1 MRRGLVALVA
11 LALVAVLTFALVM
24 RFGSRPQSVDPA
36 QELRQAGAAMAKLS
50 TVSATLK
57 FTKGAITFQGFTLVG
72 ARTSVRLPG
81 DSDTIYTVKQQ
92 DFTISLEVVIAGGHV
107 YLHIPFSTFQELTGN
122 EAAAIPDLAKL
133 FDPSSGLPAL
143 IPSGRNLKS
152 AGADK
157 VGDVDVQKIDAVY
170 TGAQVS
176 GMLPQ
181 LASNVDVNAELW
193 VGASDHL
200 IRKAVLEGAFG
211 DGGKQSSV
219 EVDISGFNAA
229 VNITPPSP

>member
-1 MRRGLVALVA
+1 MRRGLLAVLLVA
-11 LALVAVLTFALVM
+11 LIA
-24 RFGSRPQSVDPA
+24 GCSGPQQAVDPA
-36 QELRQAGAAMAKLS
+36 RTLRNAGAAMAKLK
-50 TVSATLK
+50 TVTANLK

-72 ARTSVRLPG
+72 ARTSVRLPS

-92 DFTISLEVVIAGGHV
+92 DFTISLEVVISGGHV

-122 EAAAIPDLAKL
+122 EAAVIPDLAKL
-133 FDPSSGLPAL
+133 FDPSSGLPAV

-152 AGADK
+152 AGTDK
-157 VGDVDVQKIDAVY
+157 VGDVDVEKINATY
-170 TGAQVS
+170 SGSQVS

-181 LASNVDVNAELW
+181 LSSNIDVSAQLW

-200 IRKAVLEGAFG
+200 IRRAILDGAFG

-219 EVDISGFNAA
+219 EVNISGFNSA